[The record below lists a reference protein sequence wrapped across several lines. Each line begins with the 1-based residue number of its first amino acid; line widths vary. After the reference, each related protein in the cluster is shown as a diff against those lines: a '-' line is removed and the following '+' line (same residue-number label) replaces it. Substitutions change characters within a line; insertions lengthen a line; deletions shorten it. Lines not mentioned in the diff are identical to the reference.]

1 MSSID
6 LKSLIIGIFSCAL
19 VFMIM
24 GVSKGSNQ
32 KYQKYQMICQSIE
45 GDGACNL
52 LNTQTG
58 ISKKLTL
65 QTLEKFKVDGRS
77 RIIRYG
83 EKPDF

>member
-6 LKSLIIGIFSCAL
+6 VKSLIIGILSSAL
-19 VFMIM
+19 VFMLM
-24 GVSKGSNQ
+24 GVSKGSN
-32 KYQKYQMICQSIE
+32 QKYQMICQSIE

>member
-1 MSSID
+1 MNSID
-6 LKSLIIGIFSCAL
+6 LKSLIIGILSCAL

-24 GVSKGSNQ
+24 GVSKGTNQ
-32 KYQKYQMICQSIE
+32 KYQIVCPGQSV
-45 GDGACNL
+45 GCAV

-65 QTLEKFKVDGRS
+65 QSLEKFKVDGRS

>member
-6 LKSLIIGIFSCAL
+6 VKSLIIGILSRAL
-19 VFMIM
+19 VFMLM
-24 GVSKGSNQ
+24 GVSKGSN
-32 KYQKYQMICQSIE
+32 QKYQMICQSIE

>member
-6 LKSLIIGIFSCAL
+6 LKSLIIGIFSCTL
-19 VFMIM
+19 VFMLM
-24 GVSKGSNQ
+24 GLSIGTN
-32 KYQKYQMICQSIE
+32 QKYQMICQSIE

-65 QTLEKFKVDGRS
+65 LSLDDFKDDARI

-83 EKPDF
+83 DKPDF

>member
-1 MSSID
+1 MNSID
-6 LKSLIIGIFSCAL
+6 LKSLIIGILSSAL
-19 VFMIM
+19 MFMLM

-45 GDGACNL
+45 GRGACNL

-77 RIIRYG
+77 RIFRYG

>member
-1 MSSID
+1 MNSID
-6 LKSLIIGIFSCAL
+6 LKSLIIGILSSAL
-19 VFMIM
+19 LFILM
-24 GVSKGSNQ
+24 GVSKGIN
-32 KYQKYQMICQSIE
+32 QKYQMICQSIE
-45 GDGACNL
+45 GDGGCNL

-77 RIIRYG
+77 RIIRFG

>member
-6 LKSLIIGIFSCAL
+6 VKSLIIGILSSAL
-19 VFMIM
+19 VFMLM
-24 GVSKGSNQ
+24 GVSKGSN
-32 KYQKYQMICQSIE
+32 QKYQMICQSIE

-77 RIIRYG
+77 RIIRFG

>member
-6 LKSLIIGIFSCAL
+6 VKSLIIGILSSAL
-19 VFMIM
+19 VFMLM
-24 GVSKGSNQ
+24 GVSKGSN
-32 KYQKYQMICQSIE
+32 QKYQMICQSIE

-65 QTLEKFKVDGRS
+65 QSLEKFKVDGKS

>member
-1 MSSID
+1 MNSID
-6 LKSLIIGIFSCAL
+6 LKSLIIGILSCTL
-19 VFMIM
+19 VFMLM
-24 GVSKGSNQ
+24 GVSKGSN
-32 KYQKYQMICQSIE
+32 QKYQMICQSIE

>member
-1 MSSID
+1 MNSID
-6 LKSLIIGIFSCAL
+6 LKSLIIGILSSAL
-19 VFMIM
+19 LFMLM
-24 GVSKGSNQ
+24 GVSKGIN
-32 KYQKYQMICQSIE
+32 QKYQMICQSIE

-65 QTLEKFKVDGRS
+65 QSLEKFKVDGKS

>member
-1 MSSID
+1 MNSID
-6 LKSLIIGIFSCAL
+6 LKSLIIGILSCAL

-24 GVSKGSNQ
+24 GVSKGTNQ
-32 KYQKYQMICQSIE
+32 KYQKYQMSCQSIE
-45 GDGACNL
+45 GDGTCTL
-52 LNTQTG
+52 LNTQPG

-65 QTLEKFKVDGRS
+65 QSLEKFKVDGRS